1 MARPTPAHDQYPDRW
16 IAIALAWNHSTVP
29 GIQGSWLLLSV
40 SRDADPTGE
49 WLGSALDTFHDP
61 ATPDGWADYPSL
73 GVDARAVYLAY
84 NVKGGAP
91 RLLPASSAPRGASS
105 SLDDRRSSS

>member
-1 MARPTPAHDQYPDRW
+1 MDRKGKHG
-16 IAIALAWNHSTVP
+16 LAWNHSTVP

-61 ATPDGWADYPSL
+61 ATPDGWAD
-73 GVDARAVYLAY
+73 
-84 NVKGGAP
+84 
-91 RLLPASSAPRGASS
+91 
-105 SLDDRRSSS
+105 